1 MTLSTVYTVT
11 WYQLVC
17 IEFNMTLSTVYTVT
31 WYQLVCI
38 ELISHS
44 VPVSLY

>member
-1 MTLSTVYTVT
+1 MTINAVYTVT

-31 WYQLVCI
+31 
-38 ELISHS
+38 
-44 VPVSLY
+44 